1 MISLASIVRHAS
13 QGTQTGRIQVLAVL
27 LAAIAAIGLV
37 GCGGTTPAA
46 SPTATLPATT
56 VITDAEPE
64 PTQEPSDSWKT
75 FTSEEGRFSI
85 LVPAEPKE
93 DSQVT
98 QTQVGEITMNMFVV
112 SDNGPEY
119 TAMYSDYPESA
130 IGDPEEMLQGAIDG
144 IAQNATLVSQNKTTV
159 AGNPA
164 VEAVFESEGVNYV
177 WYKGIMVENR
187 IYQLI
192 VATSTAGKDIYAD
205 DASKFIDS
213 FELKGE

>member
-1 MISLASIVRHAS
+1 MNQVTSILRHTS
-13 QGTQTGRIQVLAVL
+13 KGMQIGRIQVLIVM

-37 GCGGTTPAA
+37 GCGGTPPAA
-46 SPTATLPATT
+46 SPTATLPAPT
-56 VITDAEPE
+56 VITDAEP
-64 PTQEPSDSWKT
+64 TQETSDSWKT

-93 DSQVT
+93 DTQVT
-98 QTQVGEITMNMFVV
+98 DTQVGEITMNMFVV
-112 SDNGPEY
+112 SGNGPEY

-130 IGDPEEMLQGAIDG
+130 VGDPEEMLQGAIDG
-144 IAQNATLVSQNKTTV
+144 IAKNATLVSQNKTTV

-164 VEAVFESEGVNYV
+164 IEAEFEAEGVNYV
-177 WYKGIMVENR
+177 WYKTVMVENR

-192 VATSTAGKDIYAD
+192 VATSTAGKDLHAN
-205 DASKFIDS
+205 DARKFIDS

>member
-1 MISLASIVRHAS
+1 
-13 QGTQTGRIQVLAVL
+13 
-27 LAAIAAIGLV
+27 V
-37 GCGGTTPAA
+37 GCGGTPPAT
-46 SPTATLPATT
+46 SPTATLPAPT

-64 PTQEPSDSWKT
+64 PTQGTSDTWKI

-85 LVPAEPKE
+85 LMPAEPKE
-93 DSQVT
+93 DSQAT
-98 QTQVGEITMNMFVV
+98 QTQVGEIMMNMFVV
-112 SDNGPEY
+112 SGNGPEY

-130 IGDPEEMLQGAIDG
+130 VGDPEEMLQGAIDG
-144 IAQNATLVSQNKTTV
+144 IAKNATLVSQKKTTV

-205 DASKFIDS
+205 EARMFIDS
-213 FELKGE
+213 FVLKGE